1 MMWRVPWATATGG
14 HTDQIV
20 EMLDVYPCA
29 DPSQAPSA
37 LDGEGSTIFGGSK
50 GRAIVLPG
58 RSSSSRVSRRCLR
71 ATAWT
76 PSRRLTASTAS
87 PMPRPS
93 GSAAHRSATSPSCSG
108 PVSSHQAR
116 QQNVLASLPNP
127 CMCSQTE
134 TTRARSRRRRR
145 RRWLAGGRWPT
156 RCGIAAGA
164 VRISAPPPP
173 SIYAT
178 SSRMGDKFD
187 DLRSAVVLL
196 FVGRHCEHEI

>member
-1 MMWRVPWATATGG
+1 MTNFETGTRNTMMWRVPWATATGG

-93 GSAAHRSATSPSCSG
+93 VSAAHRSVTSPSCSG
-108 PVSSHQAR
+108 PVSTHQGPSPKH
-116 QQNVLASLPNP
+116 VLASLPYP
-127 CMCSQTE
+127 CGCSQTE

-164 VRISAPPPP
+164 VRIG
-173 SIYAT
+173 T
-178 SSRMGDKFD
+178 SPLHFLRTRMGDK
-187 DLRSAVVLL
+187 LT
-196 FVGRHCEHEI
+196 I

>member
-1 MMWRVPWATATGG
+1 MTNFETGTRNTMMWRVPWATATGG

-93 GSAAHRSATSPSCSG
+93 VSAAHRSVTSPSCSG
-108 PVSSHQAR
+108 PVST
-116 QQNVLASLPNP
+116 ASK
-127 CMCSQTE
+127 
-134 TTRARSRRRRR
+134 TRARIPALALRVLTDGDYASPKPPATKTPLVGRGTMAYALRN
-145 RRWLAGGRWPT
+145 RRW
-156 RCGIAAGA
+156 RCAHLGPA
-164 VRISAPPPP
+164 P
-173 SIYAT
+173 SIY
-178 SSRMGDKFD
+178 
-187 DLRSAVVLL
+187 LRDIVSY
-196 FVGRHCEHEI
+196 GR

>member
-1 MMWRVPWATATGG
+1 MMWRVPWASATGG

-29 DPSQAPSA
+29 DPSQDSQAPFA

-50 GRAIVLPG
+50 QELRAIVWPG
-58 RSSSSRVSRRCLR
+58 RSSSSRVCRRWLR

-76 PSRRLTASTAS
+76 LSRRLTASTAS

-134 TTRARSRRRRR
+134 TTRARSRRQRR
-145 RRWLAGGRWPT
+145 RRWSAGGRWPT

-164 VRISAPPPP
+164 VRISPLA
-173 SIYAT
+173 IW
-178 SSRMGDKFD
+178 
-187 DLRSAVVLL
+187 LRDSY
-196 FVGRHCEHEI
+196 GR

>member
-1 MMWRVPWATATGG
+1 MTNFETGTRNTMMWRVPWATATGG

-93 GSAAHRSATSPSCSG
+93 VSAAHRSVTSPSCSG
-108 PVSSHQAR
+108 PVSTHQGPAHPCLT
-116 QQNVLASLPNP
+116 LAG
-127 CMCSQTE
+127 
-134 TTRARSRRRRR
+134 AHRRRLRE
-145 RRWLAGGRWPT
+145 PE
-156 RCGIAAGA
+156 AAGDEDA
-164 VRISAPPPP
+164 AGWQGDDGLRAAESPLALCASGPPP
-173 SIYAT
+173 SIFYE
-178 SSRMGDKFD
+178 
-187 DLRSAVVLL
+187 LVW
-196 FVGRHCEHEI
+196 EIS

>member
-93 GSAAHRSATSPSCSG
+93 VSAAHRSVTSPSCSG
-108 PVSSHQAR
+108 PVSTVSKTRAR
-116 QQNVLASLPNP
+116 IPALA
-127 CMCSQTE
+127 CGCSQTE

-164 VRISAPPPP
+164 VRIG
-173 SIYAT
+173 T
-178 SSRMGDKFD
+178 SPLHFLRTRMGDK
-187 DLRSAVVLL
+187 LT
-196 FVGRHCEHEI
+196 I